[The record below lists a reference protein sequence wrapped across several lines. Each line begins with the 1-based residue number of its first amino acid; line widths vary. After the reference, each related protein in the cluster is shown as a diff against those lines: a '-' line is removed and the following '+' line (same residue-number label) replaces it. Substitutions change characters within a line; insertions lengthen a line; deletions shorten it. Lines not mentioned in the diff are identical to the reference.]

1 VFVKFVKWRTII
13 YMADKKDD
21 KKESS
26 GKTAEEVFILL
37 FILFLLSMLVMRA
50 VAFFSPNSNGNGIT
64 NSAFERLTG
73 GPNGWF
79 ANLIHYVNVTVSAY
93 VTIATIFSIVT
104 FLVILYI
111 AWLSY
116 QLNVEDKKKN
126 KLAVAVEDLPSMQ
139 SQKWRQV
146 LSHVNSQ
153 NPAEWRLSI
162 LEADVI
168 LDDMMK
174 SLGFHGETI
183 GDMLKNT
190 PKGDFKTIDLAW
202 EAHKIRNAIA
212 HEGSDFLLS
221 QRESRRVVGL
231 YETVF
236 KEFSYI

>member
-1 VFVKFVKWRTII
+1 
-13 YMADKKDD
+13 MADNKDFKKDD
-21 KKESS
+21 KKDSKKGS
-26 GKTAEEVFILL
+26 GEKTAEEVFILL
-37 FILFLLSMLVMRA
+37 FILFLVAMLVLRA
-50 VAFFSPNSNGNGIT
+50 VAFFSPSGSGTGIT
-64 NSAFERLTG
+64 NSAFEKLTG

-79 ANLIHYVNVTVSAY
+79 ANLIHYVNATVSVY
-93 VTIATIFSIVT
+93 VTIATIFSIVI
-104 FLVILYI
+104 FLAILYI
-111 AWLSY
+111 AWLTY

-126 KLAVAVEDLPSMQ
+126 KFSVTTEELPSMQ

-153 NPAEWRLSI
+153 NPAEWRLSV

-168 LDDMMK
+168 LDDMME
-174 SLGFHGETI
+174 SLGFHGETL
-183 GDMLKNT
+183 GDRLKNT

-221 QRESRRVVGL
+221 QRESKRVISL

>member
-1 VFVKFVKWRTII
+1 
-13 YMADKKDD
+13 MADNKDYKQDD
-21 KKESS
+21 KKAPA
-26 GKTAEEVFILL
+26 GNTAEEVFILL
-37 FILFLLSMLVMRA
+37 FILFLVAMLVLRA
-50 VAFFSPNSNGNGIT
+50 VAFFSPNSSGGGIT
-64 NSAFERLTG
+64 NSAFEAFTG

-93 VTIATIFSIVT
+93 VTIATIFSIVA

-116 QLNVEDKKKN
+116 QLDVEDKKKN
-126 KLAVAVEDLPSMQ
+126 KLAVVVEDLPSMQ
-139 SQKWRQV
+139 SQKWRQI

-162 LEADVI
+162 LEADVL
-168 LDDMMK
+168 LDDMVQ
-174 SLGFHGETI
+174 SLGFHGETL
-183 GDMLKNT
+183 GDRLKSA

-221 QRESRRVVGL
+221 QRESKRVISL